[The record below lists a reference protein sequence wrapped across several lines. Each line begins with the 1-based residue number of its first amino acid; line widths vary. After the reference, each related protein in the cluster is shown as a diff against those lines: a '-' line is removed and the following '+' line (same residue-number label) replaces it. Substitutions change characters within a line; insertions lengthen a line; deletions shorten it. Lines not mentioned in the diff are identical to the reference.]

1 MTSWNICGRS
11 PVNGLLYCFDFEARC
26 LHLVLR
32 LHLPGEAVMFRKL
45 LLFIALLLVFD
56 VSAATAQ
63 RRGGGQ
69 QPPPQYGVQ
78 EHKAELNV
86 FGGYRWT
93 FSRRINLGIAGTG
106 DIDIKDS
113 GFWAAEIDINVHP
126 FAQLLL
132 LYDNQSS
139 ELTFKRGAVKESL
152 TKMNVHYLQIGAV
165 KGMRKGDVLPFG
177 SVSLGA
183 TYYTYTDS
191 TIEIDGDVYPI
202 DSQWRFSLILGLGV
216 KYYASEKIGIRAQA
230 RLPYTFLS
238 TGLGIGIGTGGAGV
252 TFGGNGIAQIDLSGG
267 LFVMF

>member
-1 MTSWNICGRS
+1 MC
-11 PVNGLLYCFDFEARC
+11 
-26 LHLVLR
+26 
-32 LHLPGEAVMFRKL
+32 RKL
-45 LLFIALLLVFD
+45 LLFIALLLVLN
-56 VSAATAQ
+56 VSAAMAQ

-93 FSRRINLGIAGTG
+93 FSRGITLDYGTSG

-132 LYDNQSS
+132 LYDYQSS
-139 ELTFKRGAVKESL
+139 EMTFKQAGVTQSL
-152 TKMNVHYLQIGAV
+152 TDMNVYYLQIGAV

-183 TYYTYTDS
+183 TYYTYAQDTV
-191 TIEIDGDVYPI
+191 EISGRVYPI
-202 DSQWRFSLILGLGV
+202 ENQWRFSMILGLGV

-230 RLPYTFLS
+230 RLPFTFLS
-238 TGLGIGIGTGGAGV
+238 AGLGIGTGGV
-252 TFGGNGIAQIDLSGG
+252 SVGGTGIAQFDLSGG